1 MADASITYR
10 LDLVVR
16 LLDTTTGQPAAQRQV
31 AFLTDGRVINLQER
45 DTGLY
50 ILLNH
55 GRNDM
60 RFTVQAKGYLETS
73 VDICYA
79 DLSERYPEVE
89 IPLIPEKKPY
99 GWQEFVT
106 IEGVMPGITSLAA
119 VPLQNSS
126 AKAAS
131 YLEKKQI
138 LKFFI
143 AKSMEEK
150 SYALVH
156 MDRMEF
162 EEFRIAKRING
173 LSVKLAAPLNESCRP
188 EEPVARIVR
197 GITEPSG
204 KYLLRIREGTSG
216 MEYLVRYTV
225 DGKTVFKK
233 ISLDDPE
240 DWRL

>member
-31 AFLTDGRVINLQER
+31 AFFADGCVTALLER
-45 DTGLY
+45 DTGTY

-60 RFTVQAKGYLETS
+60 RLTVRAKGYLEYS
-73 VDICYA
+73 MDIRYA

-89 IPLIPEKKPY
+89 IPLIPETKTY
-99 GWQEFVT
+99 GHQELVS
-106 IEGVMPGITSLAA
+106 IEGVMPGIESLAA
-119 VPLQNSS
+119 VPLKNLS

-162 EEFRIAKRING
+162 EEFRIAKRISG
-173 LSVKLAAPLNESCRP
+173 LSVKLAHPLNEACRP
-188 EEPVARIVR
+188 EEPVTRIVR
-197 GITEPSG
+197 GMTEPSG

-216 MEYLVRYTV
+216 MEYLVRYKV

-233 ISLDDPE
+233 ISLDEPE

>member
-31 AFLTDGRVINLQER
+31 AFLADGRVITLQER

-50 ILLNH
+50 ILLNQ

-79 DLSERYPEVE
+79 ELSERYPEVE
-89 IPLIPEKKPY
+89 IPLIPEQKSY

-119 VPLQNSS
+119 VPLQNFS

-131 YLEKKQI
+131 YLEKKKI

-162 EEFRIAKRING
+162 EEFRIAKRMNG
-173 LSVKLAAPLNESCRP
+173 LSVKLAEPLNESCRP

-197 GITEPSG
+197 GMTEPSG
-204 KYLLRIREGTSG
+204 KYLLRIREDSSG
-216 MEYLVRYTV
+216 MEYLVRCIV

>member
-16 LLDTTTGQPAAQRQV
+16 LLDTTTGKPAAQRQV
-31 AFLTDGRVINLQER
+31 AFLADGSVMAMQER

-50 ILLNH
+50 VLLNR

-60 RFTVQAKGYLETS
+60 HLTVQAKGYLETS

-79 DLSERYPEVE
+79 NLSERYPEVE
-89 IPLIPEKKPY
+89 IPLIPEEKPY
-99 GWQEFVT
+99 GYQDFVT
-106 IEGVMPGITSLAA
+106 IKGVMPGIESLAA
-119 VPLQNSS
+119 VPLKSPS
-126 AKAAS
+126 AKAAN

-156 MDRMEF
+156 EDRMEF
-162 EEFRIAKRING
+162 EEFHIAKRISG
-173 LSVKLAAPLNESCRP
+173 LSVKLTDPLNEACRP

-197 GITEPSG
+197 GMTEPSG

-216 MEYLVRYTV
+216 MEYLIRYTA

-233 ISLDDPE
+233 ISLEHPE